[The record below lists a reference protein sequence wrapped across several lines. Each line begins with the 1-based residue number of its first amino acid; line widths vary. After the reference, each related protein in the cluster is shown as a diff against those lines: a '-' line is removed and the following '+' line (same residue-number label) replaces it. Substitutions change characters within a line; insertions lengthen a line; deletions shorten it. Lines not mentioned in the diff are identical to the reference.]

1 MKDLTRIQD
10 QLKTL
15 KRLGLTQ
22 QDIADLTGV
31 SRQSIIRYKKG
42 DEPISRTL
50 IELALEQLIHRQ
62 LCDCRRDQ
70 GIHLHQK
77 D

>member
-1 MKDLTRIQD
+1 MKDLTRIQR

-22 QDIADLTGV
+22 EDIAEETGV
-31 SRQSIIRYKKG
+31 SRQAIIRYKKG
-42 DEPISRTL
+42 DEPISRKL
-50 IELALEQLIHRQ
+50 IELALDQL
-62 LCDCRRDQ
+62 
-70 GIHLHQK
+70 IHLHQK